1 MRHLHAFCLAAIAAL
16 TASAAQ
22 AVTINWNTD
31 VPWGDVKWRQITPNA
46 TGYRD
51 VSHID
56 PNGGKAAYRLNVRF
70 SDSLP
75 SAGTLVMLGGLLA
88 ESYAVRD
95 AGLTLALDGTG
106 TLKATLR
113 DMSGTHTL
121 SGSGNLV
128 QGLNQIVLAIEREYV
143 DERYHAVVSVFVNG
157 KEAFTFD
164 GDLGGV
170 TFDRITVGRGHAVTD
185 DPLDVAK
192 PPIICSPPPP
202 RPMGSRGSTR
212 SATPTRP
219 CSSPSPPRSRS
230 WPLAPPASPFAARP
244 PEPSPSEAHP

>member
-22 AVTINWNTD
+22 AVSINWNTD
-31 VPWGDVKWRQITPNA
+31 VPWGDISWRQITPNA

-56 PNGGKAAYRLNVRF
+56 PNGGKAAYRLTVRF

-75 SAGTLVMLGGLLA
+75 SAGTLVMLGGLLDA
-88 ESYAVRD
+88 TYVVRE

-106 TLKATLR
+106 TLKVTLR

-185 DPLDVAK
+185 DPLDVAQT
-192 PPIICSPPPP
+192 SYNLFT
-202 RPMGSRGSTR
+202 ST
-212 SATPTRP
+212 SATDGFEGIDQIRD
-219 CSSPSPPRSRS
+219 
-230 WPLAPPASPFAARP
+230 AYAAMLI
-244 PEPSPSEAHP
+244 PEPTALAFLALGVAGLALRRKAA